1 MMVENSTD
9 RTPSD
14 RGVALVTGI
23 VGGIGCAIALQ
34 LQSDGF
40 QVVITDRPGPAFD
53 CRLQHTGLAGIPADL
68 GNREEVQQLIDDI
81 VHRYDAPVVVV
92 NAAGG
97 VCGQTG
103 QALPSVTPA
112 QWQQIFAANV
122 DSAFHLAQATLPL
135 MQQRGQGRFITIS
148 SGAGLKP
155 SLTGIQ
161 AYTAA
166 KHALIGLT
174 RQLAMDYGPFG
185 ITVNSIA
192 PGFVLSNDATR
203 RQWDSYGKSGQEQL
217 VNRIYT
223 RRLGQP
229 EDIAHVASFLASDKA
244 DWITGQVLQV
254 DGGTS

>member
-1 MMVENSTD
+1 
-9 RTPSD
+9 
-14 RGVALVTGI
+14 
-23 VGGIGCAIALQ
+23 
-34 LQSDGF
+34 
-40 QVVITDRPGPAFD
+40 
-53 CRLQHTGLAGIPADL
+53 
-68 GNREEVQQLIDDI
+68 
-81 VHRYDAPVVVV
+81 
-92 NAAGG
+92 
-97 VCGQTG
+97 
-103 QALPSVTPA
+103 
-112 QWQQIFAANV
+112 
-122 DSAFHLAQATLPL
+122 
-135 MQQRGQGRFITIS
+135 
-148 SGAGLKP
+148 LKP

-174 RQLAMDYGPFG
+174 RQLAMDYGPYG

-229 EDIAHVASFLASDKA
+229 EDIAHAASFLASDKA
-244 DWITGQVLQV
+244 NWITGQVLQV